1 MAIIEVARIQVRRGQ
16 EKQTGVPPLAGG
28 EFAWAADT
36 EKLYIGLRRED
47 GGSRDA
53 NIEVLTEQHL
63 RNLFEFTVNTV
74 TSYVYRYGSDITAE
88 VSTEYERNLLEKL
101 DDQVSVKDFGI
112 EGNGVD
118 DVTALLRMTVDR
130 LFLSTS
136 TYQPYPGVSA
146 AKVLYFPTG
155 VYNISDTIFIPKNT
169 IIKGEGIGNTIINLT
184 TTGTHVFE
192 TVDSSSVGSVL
203 AGDSGYVR
211 FPSINSGDTQPD
223 NIVIEGMTLQH
234 STSSTVT
241 GALSLIKMAASSNSI
256 IREVKFKGIRTNVDS
271 VNTSYSGVEILGYQS
286 LTSDNVKIENCE
298 FNDLY
303 YGVKS
308 NHDIMRPIISDST
321 FKDCRVGVAFNV
333 PKDSSALIGP
343 RFARISNNRFE
354 DIETEAIYVGE
365 NNIGSS
371 EASITGT
378 NIISMNNQFINVGNY
393 KNVWG
398 DASTTGTS
406 IITFLS
412 DQNSS
417 VGDYFDR
424 REFQA
429 KNISS
434 PIRFNR
440 LVTGSSI
447 IEEPL
452 IRRARILASSSNC
465 VFRVPFSVFQ
475 QSFFIRY
482 LLTNSIPQYRSGIIH
497 VNVGGGILSPS
508 SPSPSI
514 TDDYNYSSAT
524 DSEITWSTIVNVPGR
539 WIEFWAAN
547 PAIVDTD
554 VYFQLVNILT

>member
-16 EKQTGVPPLAGG
+16 ENQTGVPPLAGG

-53 NIEVLTEQHL
+53 NVEVLTEQHL

-88 VSTEYERNLLEKL
+88 VSTEYERNLLDKL

-155 VYNISDTIFIPKNT
+155 VYNISDTIFLPKNT

-211 FPSINSGDTQPD
+211 FPLINSGNTQPD
-223 NIVIEGMTLQH
+223 NIIIEGMTLQH

-256 IREVKFKGIRTNVDS
+256 IRNVKFKGNRTTVG
-271 VNTSYSGVEILGYQS
+271 VFNTSYSGVEILGYES
-286 LTSDNVKIENCE
+286 LASENVKIENCE
-298 FNDLY
+298 FSGLQY
-303 YGVKS
+303 AVTS
-308 NHDIMRPIISDST
+308 NHDILRPIITDST
-321 FKDCRVGVAFNV
+321 FRDCRMGVAFNL
-333 PKDSSALIGP
+333 PKDSLALVGP
-343 RFARISNNRFE
+343 RFAKISNNRFE
-354 DIETEAIYVGE
+354 NIELEAIYVGE
-365 NNIGSS
+365 NSPTGGTLT
-371 EASITGT
+371 TGT
-378 NIISMNNQFINVGNY
+378 YITSMGNQFINVGNY
-393 KNVWG
+393 KAVWG
-398 DASTTGTS
+398 EESTTGTS
-406 IITFLS
+406 VISFLTEN
-412 DQNSS
+412 NSS
-417 VGDYFDR
+417 VNDYFDR
-424 REFQA
+424 YEYQIQR
-429 KNISS
+429 SS
-434 PIRFNR
+434 GAFRYNR
-440 LVTGSSI
+440 LIQGTAKIDTTYASPNVIEAGLSSCI
-447 IEEPL
+447 VRLPL
-452 IRRARILASSSNC
+452 T
-465 VFRVPFSVFQ
+465 
-475 QSFFIRY
+475 RY
-482 LLTNSIPQYRSGIIH
+482 LQSVTMKYLLISGVPQYRVGELI
-497 VNVGGGILSPS
+497 VNVGGGFNLL
-508 SPSPSI
+508 PSPSI
-514 TDDYNYSSAT
+514 TDNYNYSTPT
-524 DSEITWSTIVNVPGR
+524 DSEVTWYTVVSSTYSWIEIWANNPSASTIAVLIQKNVLM
-539 WIEFWAAN
+539 F
-547 PAIVDTD
+547 
-554 VYFQLVNILT
+554 

>member
-1 MAIIEVARIQVRRGQ
+1 MAVVEIARIQVRRGQ
-16 EKQTGVPPLAGG
+16 ENQTGVPPLAGG

-53 NIEVLTEQHL
+53 NVEVLTEQHL

-88 VSTEYERNLLEKL
+88 VSTEYERNLLDKL

-169 IIKGEGIGNTIINLT
+169 VIKGEGIGNTIIKLT

-192 TVDSSSVGSVL
+192 TVDSSSVGSSL
-203 AGDSGYVR
+203 GGDSGYVR

-223 NIVIEGMTLQH
+223 NIIIEGMTLQN

-256 IREVKFKGIRTNVDS
+256 IRNVKFQGIRTDVNS
-271 VNTSYSGVEILGYQS
+271 INTSYSGVEILGYET
-286 LTSDNVKIENCE
+286 LTSDNLKIENCE
-298 FNDLY
+298 FSDLY

-308 NHDIMRPIISDST
+308 NHDIMRPIISDSI
-321 FKDCRVGVAFNV
+321 FKDCRIGVAFNV
-333 PKDSSALIGP
+333 PKDSLALVGP
-343 RFARISNNRFE
+343 RFAKISNNRFE
-354 DIETEAIYVGE
+354 DIEEQAIYIGE
-365 NNIGSS
+365 NAPVGGSG
-371 EASITGT
+371 AITTGT
-378 NIISMNNQFINVGNY
+378 HLVSMGNQFINVGNY

-398 DASTTGTS
+398 ENSTTGTAV
-406 IITFLS
+406 ITFS
-412 DQNSS
+412 TDKNSS
-417 VGDYFDR
+417 VNDSFDR
-424 REFQA
+424 AEYQET
-429 KNISS
+429 NISGDTRYNQLIQGDAAIDDS
-434 PIRFNR
+434 YATPNVIEAGLSACIARIPLTLYLQSVKIKYL
-440 LVTGSSI
+440 LVT
-447 IEEPL
+447 
-452 IRRARILASSSNC
+452 
-465 VFRVPFSVFQ
+465 SV
-475 QSFFIRY
+475 
-482 LLTNSIPQYRSGIIH
+482 PQYRAGMLTI
-497 VNVGGGILSPS
+497 NVGGGILLLPN
-508 SPSPSI
+508 PSI
-514 TDDYNYSSAT
+514 TDDYNYSTPT
-524 DSEITWSTIVNVPGR
+524 DSDVNWYSVVSSTNRWVEIWANNPGGNS
-539 WIEFWAAN
+539 IAVL
-547 PAIVDTD
+547 I
-554 VYFQLVNILT
+554 QKSILMF

>member
-1 MAIIEVARIQVRRGQ
+1 MAVLEIARIQVRRGQ
-16 EKQTGVPPLAGG
+16 ENQTGVPPLAGG

-53 NIEVLTEQHL
+53 NVEVLTEQHL

-256 IREVKFKGIRTNVDS
+256 IRNIRFQGIRTNIS
-271 VNTSYSGVEILGYQS
+271 SINTSYSGVEILGYES
-286 LTSDNVKIENCE
+286 LTSENVKIENCE
-298 FNDLY
+298 FSDLY

-308 NHDIMRPIISDST
+308 NYDIIRPVITDST
-321 FKDCRVGVAFNV
+321 FKDCRLGVAFNV
-333 PKDSSALIGP
+333 PIDAQALVGP
-343 RFARISNNRFE
+343 RFARISNNWFE
-354 DIETEAIYVGE
+354 NIEEQAIWIGE
-365 NNIGSS
+365 NNRDSNTLPLS
-371 EASITGT
+371 TST
-378 NIISMNNQFINVGNY
+378 NLVSMNNQFINVGNY
-393 KNVWG
+393 KSVWG
-398 DASTTGTS
+398 EASSTGTAV
-406 IITFLS
+406 ITFNT
-412 DQNSS
+412 DNNSS
-417 VGDYFDR
+417 VNDYFSR
-424 REFQA
+424 RDFHV
-429 KNISS
+429 NRPSS
-434 PIRFNR
+434 TYTYNR
-440 LVTGSSI
+440 LIAGPSVIDDSYNAIKTVQPGLSECVLKVPLTIFSQSLNIKYTMVSST
-447 IEEPL
+447 PV
-452 IRRARILASSSNC
+452 IRVGILK
-465 VFRVPFSVFQ
+465 
-475 QSFFIRY
+475 
-482 LLTNSIPQYRSGIIH
+482 
-497 VNVGGGILSPS
+497 VNVGGGLFGLTNAT
-508 SPSPSI
+508 I
-514 TDDYNYSSAT
+514 TDDYNYTTQDA
-524 DSEITWSTIVNVPGR
+524 DVTWYTVTNSTYRWVEVWLTNSGPVNLG
-539 WIEFWAAN
+539 IQIQTSIIMN
-547 PAIVDTD
+547 
-554 VYFQLVNILT
+554 